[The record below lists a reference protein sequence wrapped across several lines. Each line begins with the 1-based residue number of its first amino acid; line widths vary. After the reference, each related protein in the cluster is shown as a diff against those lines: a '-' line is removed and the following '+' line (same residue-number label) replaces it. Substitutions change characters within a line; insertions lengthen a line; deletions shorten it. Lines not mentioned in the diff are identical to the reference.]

1 MQDAV
6 EFAIAQITDMSSRFH
21 RSLFTGLYSEEV
33 LHCSSCGWRR
43 PTRSSTNVESRIFTT
58 IPLIPLPTCT
68 AITDSIQAAV
78 DRLFQPEQLDEYFMD
93 WSCLGCSSR
102 QPPQISRGI
111 ESSPELLIMTLS
123 RLVLSVPNSI
133 LLQQVTP
140 WVEPIIVLCGL
151 EYALKAILYHS
162 GESPLSGHYIA
173 VVRHGASTEDFWFYD
188 DLKPRRCASEN
199 ERTGQAVG
207 YKVYAVMYER

>member
-21 RSLFTGLYSEEV
+21 RSLFTGRYSEEV

-43 PTRSSTNVESRIFTT
+43 PTLSSTNVESRIFTT

-140 WVEPIIVLCGL
+140 WVEPIIVVCGL
-151 EYALKAILYHS
+151 EYGLKAILYHS
-162 GESPLSGHYIA
+162 GESPQSGHYIA
-173 VVRHGASTEDFWFYD
+173 VVRHGASTEDYWFYD

>member
-1 MQDAV
+1 MQDAL
-6 EFAIAQITDMSSRFH
+6 EFAIAQITDTSSRFH
-21 RSLFTGLYSEEV
+21 RSLFTGRYSEEV

-78 DRLFQPEQLDEYFMD
+78 DRLFQPEELDESFMD

-111 ESSPELLIMTLS
+111 ESSPELLILTLS

-140 WVEPIIVLCGL
+140 WVEPIIVVCGH
-151 EYALKAILYHS
+151 EYGLKAILYHS
-162 GESPLSGHYIA
+162 GISPYSGHYVA
-173 VVRHGASTEDFWFYD
+173 AVRHGASTEDYWFYD
-188 DLKPRRCASEN
+188 DLQSRRCASEN
-199 ERTGQAVG
+199 ERTGQVVG
-207 YKVYAVMYER
+207 FKVYAVMYER

>member
-173 VVRHGASTEDFWFYD
+173 VVRHGATTEDFWFYD
-188 DLKPRRCASEN
+188 DLKPRRCASEH